1 MVRPL
6 RVLLDTHA
14 LLWWLDDDNRLP
26 GSWRTAISDP
36 DNQVLV
42 SAVTIAEI
50 AIKSSIGKLQAPMDL
65 LDALRTSNLETLPL
79 QADHAAALRDL
90 PWHHRDPFDRMIIAQ
105 ATVEDLA
112 VASVDRSFA
121 AYEVRL
127 LPV

>member
-6 RVLLDTHA
+6 RVLLDTHV
-14 LLWWLDDDNRLP
+14 LLWWLDDDHRLP
-26 GSWRTAISDP
+26 DSWRAVISDP
-36 DNQVLV
+36 RNDVLV
-42 SAVTIAEI
+42 SAVTVAEI
-50 AIKSSIGKLQAPMDL
+50 AIKSSVGKLEAPADL
-65 LDALRTSNLETLPL
+65 LNALRISNLDTLPL

-90 PWHHRDPFDRMIIAQ
+90 PWHHRDPFDRLLIAQ

-121 AYEVRL
+121 AYAVRL

>member
-14 LLWWLDDDNRLP
+14 LLWWLDDDKRLP

-36 DNQVLV
+36 GNLVLV

-50 AIKSSIGKLQAPMDL
+50 AIKASIGKLQAPADL

-90 PWHHRDPFDRMIIAQ
+90 PWHHRDPFDRMLIAQ

-121 AYEVRL
+121 AYDVRL